1 MPIVT
6 VTTTI
11 ITRFD
16 VPEGVS
22 IELTRHQAMPTL
34 SEEEEITD
42 AVLYLQDKALN
53 QVYLGDA
60 ASVGQ
65 SVEHSIKEGIH

>member
-1 MPIVT
+1 MPIIT
-6 VTTTI
+6 VTTIVT
-11 ITRFD
+11 TRFD
-16 VPEGVS
+16 VPEGLS
-22 IELTRHQAMPTL
+22 IELIRHQAMPTL
-34 SEEEEITD
+34 SEEEDGTD
-42 AVLYLQDKALN
+42 SVLHLQDAALN